1 MFENARLKLDRAK
14 HHIRDLQLVFAS
26 FIRDNPDP
34 IRIEHDAAAGM
45 VTARIIDPDFP
56 ASLPLIIGDA
66 IHNLRTALDHAM
78 WELIRLDGGTQD
90 RWTAFPAHRRR
101 VDYEAAC
108 NGIKTPRNDTRKF
121 LISLAC
127 HEHGGGE
134 KIYGLHILD
143 NSDKHAIITP
153 TVGTAMGH
161 EISLFAESAGGEI
174 TWLGA
179 GGPGSRSLTAA
190 TTSGVKFH
198 HNSKVALDIFFADVE
213 FFPHRAAIPTL
224 MHLTDAVE
232 DVLRQFE
239 IFVRSRP

>member
-1 MFENARLKLDRAK
+1 MFESARLKLDRAK

-26 FIRDNPDP
+26 IRDNPDL

-78 WELIRLDGGTQD
+78 WELIGLDGGTQD
-90 RWTAFPAHRRR
+90 RSIAFPARRWR
-101 VDYEAAC
+101 VEYEAAC
-108 NGIKTPRNDTRKF
+108 NRIKTPRNDTRKF